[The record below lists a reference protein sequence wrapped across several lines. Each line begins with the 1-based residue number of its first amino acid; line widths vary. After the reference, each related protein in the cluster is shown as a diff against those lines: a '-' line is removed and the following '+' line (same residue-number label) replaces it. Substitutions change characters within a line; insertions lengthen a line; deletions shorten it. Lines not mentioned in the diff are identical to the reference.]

1 MTASFVVGS
10 LKSLVSK
17 SGSGVKFLRRLKL
30 MLISDHAKDFVKYC
44 LEGGGLMSPFQPL
57 VYIKDLE
64 GLCESRKVYFRRFM
78 WRKRAFFLVILRCF
92 ARVKCGNIMSGFWK
106 CCDCRESDFIV

>member
-1 MTASFVVGS
+1 MTASFVGGS

-17 SGSGVKFLRRLKL
+17 SGSGGEIFSAIKL

-44 LEGGGLMSPFQPL
+44 LEGGGPMSPFHPL

-78 WRKRAFFLVILRCF
+78 WRKRAFSLVI
-92 ARVKCGNIMSGFWK
+92 
-106 CCDCRESDFIV
+106 